1 MTGQTK
7 NFRSKK
13 HDGSANPI
21 DIYVGRRIHD
31 LRTSKG
37 WSQTQLAS
45 LLGITFQQIQKYE
58 KGLNRI
64 SASRLWY
71 TAQLMG
77 VSVDYFFNGISVELW
92 KESFKL
98 LPPLWKKLDLIVWF
112 SCMNGFLEYFIFNP
126 FRLIILPKETTAKA
140 YHHKLVNFCFLNC
153 RND

>member
-64 SASRLWY
+64 SASRLLVY
-71 TAQLMG
+71 GTADGRIGRLLFQRNQRRTMERKFQTAAA
-77 VSVDYFFNGISVELW
+77 VMEKTRFNRV
-92 KESFKL
+92 
-98 LPPLWKKLDLIVWF
+98 
-112 SCMNGFLEYFIFNP
+112 IFMYEW
-126 FRLIILPKETTAKA
+126 LS
-140 YHHKLVNFCFLNC
+140 
-153 RND
+153 